1 MRTFFFGCML
11 AASSSALTLLDQNDD
26 ALHDLVSLTQSDLDL
41 EYEDEDNDLN
51 FFSQAGAHKTKTK
64 DTGSQWSNDS
74 GLVKTTFAIPEK
86 NCCVFYSGKNFKGHR
101 SRPLCYDQKTKNPVT
116 RRIPQKE
123 IMSVDCGSETFAN
136 ISGSRD
142 EDAKFSGT
150 AGRVQVSKYVTD
162 RSTETWVRVGYYD
175 MAEKAAIL
183 IFPDVNCELMP
194 KRFYWDPE
202 DDNGSQ
208 YNEADLTQ

>member
-11 AASSSALTLLDQNDD
+11 AASSAALTLVDQNDD
-26 ALHDLVSLTQSDLDL
+26 NLMMSLTQSDIDL

-51 FFSQAGAHKTKTK
+51 YFAQAGGNKKKFA
-64 DTGSQWSNDS
+64 DTGTQWSNDS

-86 NCCVFYSGKNFKGHR
+86 NCCVFYSQKNFKGFR
-101 SRPLCYDQKTKNPVT
+101 SSPLCYDKKTKNPVT
-116 RRIPQKE
+116 RRIPHKE

-162 RSTETWVRVGYYD
+162 NSTET
-175 MAEKAAIL
+175 
-183 IFPDVNCELMP
+183 
-194 KRFYWDPE
+194 
-202 DDNGSQ
+202 S
-208 YNEADLTQ
+208 

>member
-11 AASSSALTLLDQNDD
+11 AASSAALTLVDQNDD
-26 ALHDLVSLTQSDLDL
+26 VLNDLMSLTQSDLDL
-41 EYEDEDNDLN
+41 EYEDEDDDLS
-51 FFSQAGAHKTKTK
+51 FLAQAGGNKKKFK
-64 DTGSQWSNDS
+64 DSGTQWENDS
-74 GLVKTTFAIPEK
+74 GLVKSTFPIPEK
-86 NCCVFYSGKNFKGHR
+86 NCCIFYSQKEFKGER
-101 SRPLCYDQKTKNPVT
+101 SKPLCYDKKTKTPIT
-116 RRIPQKE
+116 RRIPGKE
-123 IMSVDCGSETFAN
+123 IMSVDCGAETFAN

-150 AGRVQVSKYVTD
+150 AGRVQVSKYKTD
-162 RSTETWVRVGYYD
+162 SSTETWVRVGYYD

-183 IFPDVNCELMP
+183 VFPDLNCELMP

-208 YNEADLTQ
+208 YNEADL